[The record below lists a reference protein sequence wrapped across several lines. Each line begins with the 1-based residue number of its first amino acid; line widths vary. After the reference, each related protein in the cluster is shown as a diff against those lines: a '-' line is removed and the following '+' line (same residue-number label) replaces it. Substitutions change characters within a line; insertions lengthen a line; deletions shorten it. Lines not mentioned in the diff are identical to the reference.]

1 MPFPFGPQL
10 KRNPYCPA
18 GKSRTRSVDL
28 AFPFSYGY
36 LQATLIAGERSSKGL
51 NREAEVS
58 DECKKPSGSQD
69 FFLITVFH
77 HILI

>member
-1 MPFPFGPQL
+1 M
-10 KRNPYCPA
+10 
-18 GKSRTRSVDL
+18 DL

-58 DECKKPSGSQD
+58 DECKKPSASQD